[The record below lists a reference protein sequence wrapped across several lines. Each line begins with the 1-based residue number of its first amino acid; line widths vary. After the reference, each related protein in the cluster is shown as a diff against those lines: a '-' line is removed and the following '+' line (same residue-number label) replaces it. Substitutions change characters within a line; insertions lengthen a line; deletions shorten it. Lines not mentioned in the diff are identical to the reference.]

1 MPITSYDEI
10 TADQY
15 DVLKEIGNIGLGN
28 ATTALSQMLN
38 RKIDM
43 RMPKVELVELSH
55 IADIFGGE
63 ETPVVGILMTL
74 AGDINGMMMFVM
86 GEASARHLADILL
99 GKENS
104 VMSFDYMDLSA
115 LKEIGHII
123 TGAYLTSIST
133 LTGLKIESSVPAV
146 SYDMAGAVL
155 SVPAIEFGKLGD
167 KALMMDSSFDNTEEA
182 VDGYFVMLPD
192 MESYNKMMSIFGL

>member
-1 MPITSYDEI
+1 MPITSYEDI

-43 RMPKVELVELSH
+43 RMPKVELVDLSH
-55 IADIFGGE
+55 IADRFGGE
-63 ETPVVGILMTL
+63 ETPVLGILMTL
-74 AGDINGMMMFVM
+74 AGDIYGMMMFVM
-86 GEASARHLADILL
+86 GESSARQLADLLL
-99 GKENS
+99 GKES
-104 VMSFDYMDLSA
+104 SAVSFDHMDLSA

-123 TGAYLTSIST
+123 TGAYLTAIST

-167 KALMMDSSFDNTEEA
+167 KALIMDSSFDNTEDA
-182 VDGYFVMLPD
+182 MDGYFVMLPD